1 MEVLRLVGGGA
12 TDVTDAEVL
21 SLWYHLGQ
29 HALLGG
35 FGLGRR
41 LGLALLPVA
50 SFLGTGLALAV
61 FFFGAL
67 TLLGTLKLGTSRK
80 CV

>member
-50 SFLGTGLALAV
+50 SFWARAWPWQSS
-61 FFFGAL
+61 F
-67 TLLGTLKLGTSRK
+67 SEP
-80 CV
+80 